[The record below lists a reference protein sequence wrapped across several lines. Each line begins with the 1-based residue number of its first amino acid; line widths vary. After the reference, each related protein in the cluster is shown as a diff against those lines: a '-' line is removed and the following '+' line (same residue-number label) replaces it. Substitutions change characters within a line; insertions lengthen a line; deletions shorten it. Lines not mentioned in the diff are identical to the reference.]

1 MGEGISAGSLHQK
14 QRAKDH
20 HLPLI
25 TVIVPVYNVAKVLER
40 CVHSVLDQTYPHL
53 EIILVDDGSTDM
65 SGKFCDV
72 LAKQHSQIK
81 VIHQPNAGLSAARN
95 AALEIATGEYVTFV
109 DSDDKIHPELVRSL
123 YDLAQSTSTAIAIGS
138 FREVYPDG
146 RAQDFATASASVS
159 SPASTSASNSSS
171 ASAPVSDTIVYSTI
185 DCLIAMLLEAG
196 FTMSACAKLY
206 RRQLFDNVRFPVGE
220 LYEDVGT
227 TYRLILQCPEIA
239 YTKSAYYDYYQN
251 ASSIIHQTFRRQ
263 KLDLIT
269 LTDEMCDQIWQHF
282 DQLSS
287 TSASPS
293 SALSSHSA
301 SSLPTSPL
309 PPSSPA
315 APSPSQRQQLR
326 LVLAKRRMHAR
337 FSVLRQ
343 MVIVSPAAN
352 SPESTGFTPAQFKR
366 TRRTIARYLR
376 RHRADIL
383 HNPYS
388 SRRDRL
394 AMRAL
399 LLGLPAF
406 RFAWKYYAKRH
417 K

>member
-25 TVIVPVYNVAKVLER
+25 TVIIPVYNVAKVLER

-72 LAKQHSQIK
+72 LAKQHFQIK

-123 YDLAQSTSTAIAIGS
+123 YNLAQSTSTAIAIGS

-146 RAQDFATASASVS
+146 RAQDFAAASASVPDS
-159 SPASTSASNSSS
+159 
-171 ASAPVSDTIVYSTI
+171 VVYSTI

-206 RRQLFDNVRFPVGE
+206 RRQLFDSVRFPVDK

-227 TYRLILQCPEIA
+227 TYRLILQCPQISF
-239 YTKSAYYDYYQN
+239 TKSAYYDYYQN

-263 KLDLIT
+263 KLDLIS

-293 SALSSHSA
+293 SAPSSP
-301 SSLPTSPL
+301 PTSPL
-309 PPSSPA
+309 SPSSPA

-343 MVIVSPAAN
+343 MVMVSPAAN

-366 TRRTIARYLR
+366 TRRAITRYLR

-383 HNPYS
+383 DNPYS